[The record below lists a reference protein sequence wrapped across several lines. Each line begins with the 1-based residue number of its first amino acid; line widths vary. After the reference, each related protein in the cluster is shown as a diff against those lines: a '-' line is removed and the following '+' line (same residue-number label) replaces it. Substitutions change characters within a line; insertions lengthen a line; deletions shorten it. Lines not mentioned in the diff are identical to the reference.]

1 MTGSG
6 PGLYIEQEKLASFGE
21 NTARRLTLAGDVS
34 AKRIARELA
43 AALTRIRRVHDYFEK
58 KYHAASEA
66 PGAAE
71 WLLDNW
77 YLAQREG
84 KYAAG
89 EFLTAGRVRNT
100 GDGPL
105 LTEACGALV
114 RSGMGAVTAERIE
127 TFVVGF
133 QRVLPLSRA
142 ELSLL
147 VPGIRAALITELA
160 AASAAKPD
168 ESAGKFAAVM
178 TSLRLLGTLDLS
190 ELLERIDLT
199 EQILRQDPAG
209 IYPLMDER
217 TRDLY
222 RRTVTRLARVSGTDE
237 QRLARE
243 VLALAERGEGG
254 GRHVGYWLFTKPLGA
269 AAKERRGGTYI
280 AANLLLTLFLS
291 LLAGFAVESA
301 AAALLLLLPV
311 SELVKNIL
319 DFIIGK
325 LVPPRRIPRM
335 ELADGV
341 PPDGKTICVVSVLLT
356 AADSGETL
364 ARRLEEFRLSNR
376 DCGKNLLF
384 GLLADLPEGNEQIL
398 PGDGEAIRAAKA
410 AVDGLN
416 DKYGGGFFLFGRQRT
431 YSRSDRIWLGR
442 ERKRGALLAL
452 SRLLLGGESE
462 LGVLSGD
469 RGALSGTRYILTLD
483 ADTRLAPGAGKE
495 LIGAMLHPL
504 NTPVIDEKRR
514 VVTAG
519 RGVIHPRIGVELPS
533 ATASGFSRLFAGQ
546 GGCDPYGSSCGELYM
561 DLFGRGGFAGK
572 GIIDAAALLACTDGL
587 PENLILSHD
596 AVEGALLRGGYM
608 SDTELMDGFPAS
620 PLSYYRRMHRWT
632 RGDWQNLPFIFRR
645 GRALSDVDRW
655 KLLDSLR
662 RSLIAPM
669 TFAAIF
675 AGFLLPE
682 RGVAIAAAAAFLAL
696 ASHLLLTLAETSF
709 RPNDDTRVR
718 YHSTVIHG
726 VGGALVETLVR
737 LILLPV
743 DAWVCASAIL
753 TALWRMA
760 VSHRRLLSWQTAAQ
774 AEPGAKGGVSAYLS
788 LMWFAALSGVAAIFF
803 SAAIIGRAAGVV
815 WFFAPL
821 FAYSLGRRA
830 PGPRPLRG
838 EDRTYLL
845 ACSRGIW
852 RYFETFCTEENHFLP
867 PDNWQEQPP
876 VGTACRTSPT
886 NIGLA
891 LVSALAALDLG
902 LAEKTCVI
910 GLAEKILGALESL
923 PKWHGHPYNWYDT
936 RTKRGLEPKYVSTVD
951 SGNLAAC
958 LTAFRAGITEFGRP
972 DLAARADALFAAMD
986 FRPLYDKSRRLFLIG
1001 FDVSANAPSKGWY
1014 DLMASEARLTGYI
1027 AVAKGDAPR
1036 RHWRQLSRAMVQKDG
1051 YRGMASWTGTMFEYL
1066 MPELFL
1072 PLCRESL
1079 LWESAKFCL
1088 YAQRRRVHGRL
1099 PWGVSESAFFS
1110 LDPALSYRY
1119 KAHGC
1124 AALALKRGMDD
1135 ELVVSPYSSFL
1146 ALVIEPENAV
1156 RNLRRLEKLSPPGRF
1171 GFWEA
1176 VDFTPARCRFASGE
1190 TVRCVMAH
1198 HLGMS
1203 LAAIDN
1209 CLCGGAMQ
1217 KRFMADP
1224 AMAAY
1229 RGFIEEK
1236 IPIGGILLRRRGTE
1250 PPDKPSRAPLESW
1263 EKRGSGT
1270 DCEHPECC
1278 LLSNGIYSML
1288 LTETGLSAA
1297 AAGSVGIYRGPRD
1310 PLTGPGGIAVRLD
1323 SDAGSVGLL
1332 PRRGSDTPAATWAFS
1347 GAAASLAAS
1356 GEGISFRCS
1365 AAVSANDTA
1374 ELRLFE
1380 ITADAGIKSRLVLSF
1395 EPMLA
1400 NVCDYVNH
1408 PAFFRLGLHARMS
1421 GGALLLRR
1429 LPRGRFPG
1437 AWLCLACDRPMTVS
1451 ANDDG
1456 EPLGWLSAP
1465 FVRASV
1471 PFEAPSGG
1479 VFSVRFAL
1487 AFGAGPDEVFAA
1499 AQRTLGM
1506 GASDFADLSSACSAL
1521 YGMPVR
1527 EASAAMGMVS
1537 PLVFPRVRGPV
1548 TEGREALWQLGIS
1561 GDLPIISATIGNDEQ
1576 LPAARD
1582 LIRRHALLRACG
1594 LRSDLVFL
1602 TGEGGDY
1609 LRTASRAVSDT
1620 LAKLGLE
1627 AVYGAVGGVYTV
1639 DSDKAADAVGKN
1651 AALTVGL
1658 GAPEKP
1664 RRRDIGKRY
1673 LAPPASR
1680 RGGAVSQS
1688 WSEDGTFSFY
1698 VNQFLPPKAWSNLLV
1713 GADFGF
1719 LATDAGT
1726 GNLWYKNA
1734 RECRINPWNNDPR
1747 AAAGPETL
1755 ELVRNGRRISLFAA
1769 EDGFGCRV
1777 SFGFGTAAWEKTI
1790 GDHTVKTTA
1799 FVPPGLAA
1807 RVLAVEGAPSEVY
1820 WRTELELAG
1829 DDRDAKT
1836 VITNYVN
1843 QSFTARNARSPY
1855 PDAEFTAVFSDVPV
1869 AATCD
1874 LAAWL
1879 RGEPD
1884 GACGFGLLPCFGA
1897 VLPPAGMLVIVCGCC
1912 EIEKLRALAE
1922 PGAALAALEQTRQ
1935 YWAALTGRLR
1945 VKTPDEALNRYMN
1958 GWAAYQTVACR
1969 LMGRCSLY
1977 QSGGAFG
1984 FRDQLQDAA
1993 NMVLIDSS
2001 LARRRIIDC
2010 CAHQYAEGD
2019 VMHWWH
2025 PESCGDKGVR
2035 TRCSDDLLWLPWA
2048 VCEYTEKTGDNA
2060 VLSETAPFLCSQP
2073 LGPDE
2078 HSRYETPG
2086 VTEDR
2091 GNVVD
2096 HAALA
2101 LALVIRRG
2109 GGEHGL
2115 LLMGGGDWNDG
2126 MDAVGDKGRGESVWL
2141 TWFFAHTAR
2150 RFAALLEKQG
2160 RKAEAAA
2167 ALSAAARFGRAADRA
2182 WDGSWYL
2189 RGYYDDGAPLGAK
2202 SAKGCRIDSIAQS
2215 WAAFCPESGPEKRG
2229 KALDAA
2235 LAQLFDRTGGLVRL
2249 FEPPFGDGTEEP
2261 GYVKSYGPGFREN
2274 GGQYTHGAIW
2284 LASACLREGRRADG
2298 LALLRALLPRAGAA
2312 YGAEPF
2318 VIAADVYANPDRYGE
2333 AGWSWYTGSAGWYFR
2348 VVAEDLLGLRLTG
2361 GKLSASP
2368 VLPEGWDGFE
2378 AVWTDGRGAEHRIT
2392 ASRKGPAADG
2402 DEIHK

>member
-6 PGLYIEQEKLASFGE
+6 SGLYIDPEKLAAFGE
-21 NTARRLTLAGDVS
+21 NTARRLTLTGDVP
-34 AKRIARELA
+34 AKRIARSLNADLA
-43 AALTRIRRVHDYFEK
+43 RIRRVHDLFEK

-77 YLAQREG
+77 YLVQREG

-89 EFLTAGRVRNT
+89 EFLTAGRVRGT

-114 RSGMGAVTAERIE
+114 RSGMGEVTAARIE
-127 TFVVGF
+127 AFVSGF
-133 QRVLPLSRA
+133 QRVLPLSRS

-147 VPGIRAALITELA
+147 VPGVRAALAAELA
-160 AASAAKPD
+160 DACAVKP
-168 ESAGKFAAVM
+168 EACGKIFGAIM

-222 RRTVTRLARVSGTDE
+222 RRTVTRLARAAGTDE

-243 VLALAERGEGG
+243 ILARAEAGEGG
-254 GRHVGYWLFTKPLGA
+254 GRHVGYWLFTKPLGR
-269 AAKERRGGTYI
+269 AAKERRGGAYI
-280 AANLLLTLFLS
+280 AANLLLTLFIS
-291 LLAGFAVESA
+291 LLAGFAAESA

-319 DFIIGK
+319 DFVIGK

-335 ELADGV
+335 ELAEGV
-341 PPDGKTICVVSVLLT
+341 PPEGKTVCVVSVLLT
-356 AADSGETL
+356 AGDSGAAL
-364 ARRLEEFRLSNR
+364 ARRLEEFRLANR
-376 DCGKNLLF
+376 DCGENLLF
-384 GLLADLPEGNEQIL
+384 GLLADLPEGKEKTS
-398 PGDGEAIRAAKA
+398 PGDGEAIRAAKD

-416 DKYGGGFFLFGRQRT
+416 TKYGGGFYLFGRTRQR
-431 YSRSDRIWLGR
+431 SRSDKIWLGY

-452 SRLLLGGESE
+452 ARLLLGAETE

-469 RGALSGTRYILTLD
+469 CAALNGARYILTLD
-483 ADTRLAPGAGKE
+483 ADTRLAPGTARE
-495 LIGAMLHPL
+495 LVGAMLHPL
-504 NTPVIDEKRR
+504 NAPVVDAKRR
-514 VVTAG
+514 VVTSG
-519 RGVIHPRIGVELPS
+519 RGVIHPRIGVELPA

-546 GGCDPYGSSCGELYM
+546 GGCDPYGSACGELYM
-561 DLFGRGGFAGK
+561 DLFGRGGFTGK
-572 GIIDAAALLACTDGL
+572 GIIDAAALLACTGDL

-596 AVEGALLRGGYM
+596 AVEGAVLRGGYM
-608 SDTELMDGFPAS
+608 SDTEVMDGFPAS
-620 PLSYYRRMHRWT
+620 PLAYYRRMHRWT
-632 RGDWQNLPFIFRR
+632 RGDWQNLSFIFGR
-645 GRALSDVDRW
+645 GRSLSDIDRW

-662 RSLIAPM
+662 RSLVAPM

-682 RGVAIAAAAAFLAL
+682 RGVAIAAAAALLAL

-709 RPNDDTRVR
+709 RPGDDQRVR
-718 YHSTVIHG
+718 YHSAVIHG

-743 DAWVCASAIL
+743 DAWVCASAIF

-774 AEPGAKGGVSAYLS
+774 AEPGGRNGILS
-788 LMWFAALSGVAAIFF
+788 YYSGMWFAPAAGAAALFLS
-803 SAAIIGRAAGVV
+803 STIIGRAAGII
-815 WFFAPL
+815 WLFAPL
-821 FAYSLGRRA
+821 FAFSLGRRA
-830 PGPRPLRG
+830 PAAAPLRA
-838 EDRTYLL
+838 EDRAYLL
-845 ACSRGIW
+845 ERSREIW
-852 RYFETFCTEENHFLP
+852 HYFETFCTEENRFLP

-902 LAEKTCVI
+902 LSEKARAA
-910 GLAEKILGALESL
+910 GLAENILGALESL

-936 RTKRGLEPKYVSTVD
+936 RTMRSLEPKYVSTVD

-958 LTAFRAGITEFGRP
+958 LTVFRAGMIEYGRP
-972 DLAARADALFAAMD
+972 DLAERAAALFAAMD
-986 FRPLYDKSRRLFLIG
+986 FRPLYDASRRLFIIG
-1001 FDVSANAPSKGWY
+1001 FDVSTNAPSKGWY

-1088 YAQRRRVHGRL
+1088 YTQRRRVHGRL

-1124 AALALKRGMDD
+1124 AALALKRGMDE
-1135 ELVVSPYSSFL
+1135 ELVISPYSSFL

-1156 RNLRRLEKLSPPGRF
+1156 RNLRRLEKLSPPGCF

-1176 VDFTPARCRFASGE
+1176 VDFTPSRCRFENGE

-1203 LAAIDN
+1203 LAALDN

-1217 KRFMADP
+1217 KRFMSDP

-1229 RGFIEEK
+1229 RGFIEEM
-1236 IPIGGILLRRRGTE
+1236 IPVGGILLRRRGTE
-1250 PPDKPSRAPLESW
+1250 PPDKPARTPRESW
-1263 EKRGSGT
+1263 DRHGSGT
-1270 DCEHPECC
+1270 DCAHPECC
-1278 LLSNGIYSML
+1278 LLSNGVYNMM

-1297 AAGSVGIYRGPRD
+1297 SAGSFGIYRGPHD
-1310 PLTGPGGIAVRLD
+1310 PLTGPGGLAFRLD
-1323 SDAGSVGLL
+1323 CDPGGGVLL
-1332 PRRGSDTPAATWAFS
+1332 PLRGGDAPAATWAFG
-1347 GAAASLAAS
+1347 GASAGIADA
-1356 GEGISFRCS
+1356 GEGFSFRCS

-1374 ELRLFE
+1374 ELRLVAL
-1380 ITADAGIKSRLVLSF
+1380 TSAAGLKGQLILEF

-1400 NVCDYVNH
+1400 KSCDYVNH
-1408 PAFFRLGLHARMS
+1408 PAFFRLGLHAQMS

-1429 LPRGRFPG
+1429 LPRGGLPG
-1437 AWLCLACDRPMTVS
+1437 AWLCLACDRPMDVS
-1451 ANDDG
+1451 ANDG
-1456 EPLGWLSAP
+1456 GKPLGWLSAP

-1471 PFEAPSGG
+1471 PFEVPPGG
-1479 VFSVRFAL
+1479 VFSTRFAL
-1487 AFGAGPDEVFAA
+1487 AFGAGPDEVYAA

-1506 GASDFADLSSACSAL
+1506 GTSDFADLSSACAAL
-1521 YGMPVR
+1521 YGMPAR
-1527 EASAAMGMVS
+1527 EVSAAMGMVS
-1537 PLVFPRVRGPV
+1537 ALAFPRVSGPV
-1548 TEGREALWQLGIS
+1548 TEGREALWRLGIS
-1561 GDLPIISATIGNDEQ
+1561 GDLPIVSAAIASDEQ

-1609 LRTASRAVSDT
+1609 LRAVSRSVSDI

-1627 AVYGAVGGVYTV
+1627 AVYGASGGVYTV
-1639 DSDKAADAVGKN
+1639 DSNQAADAVGKN
-1651 AALTVGL
+1651 SALVVGL
-1658 GAPEKP
+1658 DAPEKP
-1664 RRRDIGKRY
+1664 RRRDTGKRW
-1673 LAPPASR
+1673 LPPPAPR
-1680 RGGAVSQS
+1680 RGGAVGHD
-1688 WSEDGTFSFY
+1688 WSEDGTFNFY
-1698 VNQFLPPKAWSNLLV
+1698 VNHFLPPKAWANLLV
-1713 GADFGF
+1713 GEDFGF

-1726 GNLWYKNA
+1726 GSLWYKNA
-1734 RECRINPWNNDPR
+1734 RECRITPWNNDPR

-1755 ELVRNGRRISLFAA
+1755 ELAQNGRRVSLFAA

-1777 SFGFGTAAWEKTI
+1777 SFGFGTAVWEKNI
-1790 GDHTVKTTA
+1790 GDRTVRTTA
-1799 FVPPGLAA
+1799 FVPPGRAA
-1807 RVLAVEGAPSEVY
+1807 RVLVVEGAPSEVF
-1820 WRTELELAG
+1820 WRAELELAG

-1843 QSFTARNARSPY
+1843 HIFTARNARSPY
-1855 PDAEFTAVFSDVPV
+1855 PDTEFTAVFSDAPTG
-1869 AATCD
+1869 ATCD

-1879 RGEPD
+1879 RGETD
-1884 GACGFGLLPCFGA
+1884 GACGAGLLPCFGA
-1897 VLPPAGMLVIVCGCC
+1897 VLPPVAALVVVCGCC
-1912 EIEKLRALAE
+1912 GIEALRALAE
-1922 PGAALAALEQTRQ
+1922 PGAAMAALEQTRQ

-1984 FRDQLQDAA
+1984 FRDQLQDAV
-1993 NMVLIDSS
+1993 NMILIDPS

-2048 VCEYTEKTGDNA
+2048 VCEYAEKTGDDA
-2060 VLSETAPFLCSQP
+2060 VLSETAPFLRAQP

-2078 HSRYETPG
+2078 RSRYETPG
-2086 VTEDR
+2086 VAEVR
-2091 GNVVD
+2091 GSVAD

-2109 GGEHGL
+2109 AGDHGL

-2126 MDAVGDKGRGESVWL
+2126 MDAVGEKGRGESVWL
-2141 TWFFAHTAR
+2141 TWFFSHTAR

-2160 RKAEAAA
+2160 RKDEAAA
-2167 ALSAAARFGRAADRA
+2167 ALSAAVRFGRAADRA

-2189 RGYYDDGAPLGAK
+2189 RGYYDDGSPLGGK
-2202 SAKGCRIDSIAQS
+2202 ESAGCRIDSIAQS
-2215 WAAFCPESGPEKRG
+2215 WAAFCAESGPEKRG
-2229 KALDAA
+2229 EALDAA
-2235 LAQLFDRTGGLVRL
+2235 LAQLFDRENGLVRL
-2249 FEPPFGDGTEEP
+2249 FDPPFGDGTEEP

-2284 LASACLREGRRADG
+2284 LASACLREGRTADG
-2298 LALLRALLPRAGAA
+2298 LAILRTLLPRGGGP

-2318 VIAADVYANPDRYGE
+2318 VLAADVYSNPDRCGE

-2348 VVAEDLLGLRLTG
+2348 VVAEDLLGLRLAG
-2361 GKLSASP
+2361 GKLAAP
-2368 VLPEGWDGFE
+2368 AVPPAGWDAFE
-2378 AVWTDGRGAEHRIT
+2378 AVWTDGCGEEHRI
-2392 ASRKGPAADG
+2392 AAAREDPAEG
-2402 DEIHK
+2402 GEEIHK